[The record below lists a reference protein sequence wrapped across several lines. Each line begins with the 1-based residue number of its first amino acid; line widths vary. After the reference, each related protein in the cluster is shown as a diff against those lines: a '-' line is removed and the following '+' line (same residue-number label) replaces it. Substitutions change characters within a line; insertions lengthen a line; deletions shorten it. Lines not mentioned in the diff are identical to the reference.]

1 MAVKNINEDM
11 TTPLLIGTSNDTY
24 ILGKN
29 TTIETDGE
37 AAIDMG
43 GGANNNILILKGD
56 VAAEGAD
63 SVIRAAGGNIH
74 IDVRLG
80 VQVDGQLTTAGI
92 AASGPDFSLDN
103 AGDILGALVGVA
115 VEDYAEVVNSG
126 LMLGSAGGL
135 YAGEGLHLTNSGIVT
150 ADTFGLLAVADGSVI
165 RNLQG
170 GRITGETNGIGLTG
184 DGTALII
191 NAGLIRG
198 QTAITNGGG
207 NATVINKGK
216 LDGNVNLGAG
226 NDIFDTRTGTFVGVV
241 DGGEG
246 NDTYIIGKQ
255 GIQIVEAADSGFDE
269 VKSSLSFTLG
279 ETFEDLVLLGSTNT
293 KGTGNGADNYLTGSK
308 GDNVLSGLD
317 GGDYLIGG
325 KGNDVLIGGAG
336 IDQFDFRKGTGHDV
350 VTDFVDGEDIIHTP
364 FAANEADIIANH
376 LIEKSGGV
384 LVSYGNDSLFI
395 KGVTL
400 AQLDENDFL

>member
-11 TTPLLIGTSNDTY
+11 TTSLLIGTSNDTY

-29 TTIETDGE
+29 TTIETMNQP
-37 AAIDMG
+37 AIDMVF
-43 GGANNNILILKGD
+43 GANNNILILKGD
-56 VAAEGAD
+56 VAAEGTD
-63 SVIRAAGGNIH
+63 SVIGAAGGNIH

-80 VQVDGQLTTAGI
+80 VQVDGQLATAGI
-92 AASGPDFSLDN
+92 FASGPDFSLDN
-103 AGDILGALVGVA
+103 AGDISGALVGVS

-165 RNLQG
+165 RNLES

-191 NAGLIRG
+191 NAGLIKG
-198 QTAITNGGG
+198 QTAISNGGG
-207 NATVINKGK
+207 NATIINKGK
-216 LDGNVNLGAG
+216 IDGNVNLGAG
-226 NDIFDTRTGTFVGVV
+226 NDIFDTRTGTFDGVV

-255 GIQIVEAADSGFDE
+255 AIQIVEAADSGFDA
-269 VKSSLSFTLG
+269 VHSSLSFTLG

-293 KGTGNGADNYLTGSK
+293 KGTGNGAGNYLTGSK

-317 GGDYLIGG
+317 GEDYLTGG
-325 KGNDVLIGGAG
+325 KGNDVLTGGSG
-336 IDQFDFRKGTGHDV
+336 MDLFDFRKGTGHDV
-350 VTDFVDGEDIIHTP
+350 VTDFADGEDIIYTP
-364 FAANEADIIANH
+364 FAANKADLLANH

-400 AQLDENDFL
+400 DDLDQNDFL